1 MTEGQ
6 LHGALV
12 WAIFAMAAATFL
24 ILLRFT
30 APYGRHYRGRGWGP
44 QIANRAGWIV
54 MELPATVMFLY
65 VYCLGQH
72 AWQLVPLVFLGM
84 WQVHYL
90 NRTFVYPFR
99 TRTKGRKMPVLV
111 VGSGFLFNVINA
123 YVNARFVSH
132 IGEYG
137 LDWLGDPRFLAGLAI
152 FLAGLALNI
161 HSDNILLRLRKADG
175 AGRGP
180 GNLGSVTDGYAI
192 PHGGAF
198 RWVSCPNYLGELL
211 EWAGWA
217 LATWSLGGLAFFVY
231 AVANLVP
238 RARSNHRWYRGRFED
253 YPESRR
259 AVIPGVI

>member
-44 QIANRAGWIV
+44 HIANRAGWIV

-175 AGRGP
+175 AGRPAGRATLAASP
-180 GNLGSVTDGYAI
+180 MATPFLTAGLFVGSPARTISESCWNGLDGRWR
-192 PHGGAF
+192 HG
-198 RWVSCPNYLGELL
+198 R
-211 EWAGWA
+211 WAGWPSSSTPQP
-217 LATWSLGGLAFFVY
+217 TWSREHAATIGGTG
-231 AVANLVP
+231 NGS
-238 RARSNHRWYRGRFED
+238 RTT
-253 YPESRR
+253 RR
-259 AVIPGVI
+259 AGGR

>member
-1 MTEGQ
+1 MDYGDRHGRMTEGQ

-12 WAIFAMAAATFL
+12 WAIFVMAAATFL

-44 QIANRAGWIV
+44 HISNRAGWIV
-54 MELPATVMFLY
+54 MELPATAVFLY
-65 VYCLGQH
+65 IYCLGQH

-99 TRTKGRKMPVLV
+99 TRTTGKKMPVLV

-132 IGEYG
+132 IGQYG

-152 FLAGLALNI
+152 FIAGLALNV
-161 HSDNILLRLRKADG
+161 HSDNILLR
-175 AGRGP
+175 
-180 GNLGSVTDGYAI
+180 
-192 PHGGAF
+192 
-198 RWVSCPNYLGELL
+198 
-211 EWAGWA
+211 
-217 LATWSLGGLAFFVY
+217 
-231 AVANLVP
+231 
-238 RARSNHRWYRGRFED
+238 RARSNHRWYRERFED
-253 YPESRR
+253 YPKSRR
-259 AVIPGVI
+259 AVMPGVI